1 MGVNGIDG
9 WIVRWSAK
17 ETEEMKRVT
26 VRNLAGAMALL
37 FTLGVAVASAQDA
50 RHEHGK
56 RGGFGFGMMRGLSRL
71 DLTESQKADVQK
83 IMDSRKATLESL
95 HGRMQTDWEALRQVS
110 EGSNPNASAV
120 GTAFLKLRADREA
133 MRAERE
139 STMQE
144 IRSILTTE
152 QKEKLDTMK
161 QERQERFGHRGMQG
175 APGR

>member
-1 MGVNGIDG
+1 
-9 WIVRWSAK
+9 
-17 ETEEMKRVT
+17 
-26 VRNLAGAMALL
+26 MALL
-37 FTLGVAVASAQDA
+37 FTLGVAVASAQDG
-50 RHEHGK
+50 HGHGK
-56 RGGFGFGMMRGLSRL
+56 RGGFGFGMMHGLSRL

-83 IMDSRKATLESL
+83 IMDSRKATIESL

-110 EGSNPNASAV
+110 EGANPNASAV

-161 QERQERFGHRGMQG
+161 QQRQERFGRRGMQG